1 VGAVTALVKIFEG
14 QNNDTRSFA
23 PDAMVKYGAIG
34 HSQIII
40 ELTDSTETLLAAMV
54 KRVAVSSIVNIL
66 ESQNVNVQHSAADA
80 LRSMVDHCTISDSLI
95 IIELT
100 NSTQQTS
107 VLQQLRLELSSQS
120 STCSRARMTMCEV
133 WLCMF

>member
-1 VGAVTALVKIFEG
+1 MGAVTALVKIFEG